1 MEVLEVGGPALG
13 RPLVERIER
22 SRHQHMKELRVP
34 RGNIRVFFTLDPLR
48 NAILLIG
55 GDKTNRWVAF
65 YREMIPLADAPYDE
79 HLRILRREGKA

>member
-1 MEVLEVGGPALG
+1 VEVLEVGGPALG

-34 RGNIRVFFTLDPLR
+34 RGNIRVFFTFDPLR

-79 HLRILRREGKA
+79 RLRILRREGKA